1 MTDDQIHQ
9 LVDFIRQLA
18 SPVEIEAGGPPSFTR
33 DVLPI
38 LAAQCGVCHGTLGG
52 WDASSHETVMA
63 TGEHA
68 PVVIPGDPENSLLAK
83 KLLGTHEQGTLMPP
97 SGALPAPTIQ
107 IILDWI
113 AAGAPDN

>member
-1 MTDDQIHQ
+1 LTDDQIHQ

-18 SPVEIEAGGPPSFTR
+18 SPGETGAGAPPSFTE

-38 LAAQCGVCHGTLGG
+38 LATQCSVCHGSLGG
-52 WDASSHETVMA
+52 WDASSRETVMA

-83 KLLGTHEQGTLMPP
+83 KLLGTHERGTLMPP
-97 SGALPAPTIQ
+97 SGALPATTIQ